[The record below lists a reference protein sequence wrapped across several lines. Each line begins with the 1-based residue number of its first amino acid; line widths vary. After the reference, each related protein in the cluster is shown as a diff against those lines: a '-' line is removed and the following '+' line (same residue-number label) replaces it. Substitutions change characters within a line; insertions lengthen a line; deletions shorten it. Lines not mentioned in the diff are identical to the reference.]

1 MMRCGA
7 SRGWWRT
14 FHRIA
19 SFLFSKSSVMFVHCS
34 RIVHTLK
41 LCCWYEHRVIR
52 RRVRRPTVNDSHYS
66 NLEARWRRIVNKVGK
81 KKLMRC
87 KTLMTTIR
95 WRQQHQLHVCVQV
108 SDDEKEANFSSFS
121 IATWYLQDIFLWDGK
136 RRQSFV
142 FLLFKLMHTHFYTYL
157 LFCSFSGK
165 FMSSYLSLYS
175 FLAMYQY
182 YLNFGCSRL
191 CMFYKKVKN
200 FSSSPVVRCSKFG
213 GTFIKNAVT
222 YPAAL
227 VQPLSCA
234 LPLFIIHA
242 LKNH

>member
-95 WRQQHQLHVCVQV
+95 WRQQHQLHVQRTTFWWWKRGKLQFLFHCYVIP
-108 SDDEKEANFSSFS
+108 SRYFSMRWKEAAKFC
-121 IATWYLQDIFLWDGK
+121 IFA
-136 RRQSFV
+136 F
-142 FLLFKLMHTHFYTYL
+142 
-157 LFCSFSGK
+157 
-165 FMSSYLSLYS
+165 
-175 FLAMYQY
+175 
-182 YLNFGCSRL
+182 
-191 CMFYKKVKN
+191 
-200 FSSSPVVRCSKFG
+200 
-213 GTFIKNAVT
+213 
-222 YPAAL
+222 
-227 VQPLSCA
+227 
-234 LPLFIIHA
+234 
-242 LKNH
+242 

>member
-95 WRQQHQLHVCVQV
+95 WRQQHQLHVQRTTFWWWKRGKTSVPFPLLRDT
-108 SDDEKEANFSSFS
+108 SK
-121 IATWYLQDIFLWDGK
+121 IFFYEMERGGK
-136 RRQSFV
+136 VLYFC
-142 FLLFKLMHTHFYTYL
+142 FL
-157 LFCSFSGK
+157 
-165 FMSSYLSLYS
+165 
-175 FLAMYQY
+175 
-182 YLNFGCSRL
+182 N
-191 CMFYKKVKN
+191 
-200 FSSSPVVRCSKFG
+200 
-213 GTFIKNAVT
+213 
-222 YPAAL
+222 
-227 VQPLSCA
+227 
-234 LPLFIIHA
+234 
-242 LKNH
+242 

>member
-52 RRVRRPTVNDSHYS
+52 RWVRRPTVNDSHYS

-95 WRQQHQLHVCVQV
+95 WRQQHQRHVQRTTFWWWKRGKLQFLFHCYMIP
-108 SDDEKEANFSSFS
+108 SRYFSMR
-121 IATWYLQDIFLWDGK
+121 WE

-142 FLLFKLMHTHFYTYL
+142 FLLFKLMHTHLYIYFFVHFLGGLCLHTYL
-157 LFCSFSGK
+157 FTPFLLCTNTISTLAAPVYVCFIKRSKTFQALQLSDAV
-165 FMSSYLSLYS
+165 SLEELSLK
-175 FLAMYQY
+175 M
-182 YLNFGCSRL
+182 
-191 CMFYKKVKN
+191 
-200 FSSSPVVRCSKFG
+200 
-213 GTFIKNAVT
+213 
-222 YPAAL
+222 
-227 VQPLSCA
+227 PLHIRR
-234 LPLFIIHA
+234 P
-242 LKNH
+242 

>member
-95 WRQQHQLHVCVQV
+95 WRQQHQRDTYNVEL

-121 IATWYLQDIFLWDGK
+121 IATWYLQDIFLWEAAK
-136 RRQSFV
+136 FCI
-142 FLLFKLMHTHFYTYL
+142 FAFKLMHTHLYIYFFVHFLGGLCLHTYL
-157 LFCSFSGK
+157 FTPFLLRTNTISTLAARVYVCFIKRSKTFQALQLSDAV
-165 FMSSYLSLYS
+165 SLEELSLK
-175 FLAMYQY
+175 M
-182 YLNFGCSRL
+182 
-191 CMFYKKVKN
+191 
-200 FSSSPVVRCSKFG
+200 
-213 GTFIKNAVT
+213 
-222 YPAAL
+222 
-227 VQPLSCA
+227 PLHIRR
-234 LPLFIIHA
+234 P
-242 LKNH
+242 

>member
-95 WRQQHQLHVCVQV
+95 WRQQHQLHVRVQL
-108 SDDEKEANFSSFS
+108 SDDEKEVNFSSFS

-142 FLLFKLMHTHFYTYL
+142 FLLFKLMHTHF
-157 LFCSFSGK
+157 
-165 FMSSYLSLYS
+165 MSSYLSLYS
-175 FLAMYQY
+175 FL
-182 YLNFGCSRL
+182 L
-191 CMFYKKVKN
+191 CTN
-200 FSSSPVVRCSKFG
+200 IISTLAAPVYVC
-213 GTFIKNAVT
+213 FIKRSKTFQALQLSDAVS
-222 YPAAL
+222 L
-227 VQPLSCA
+227 EELSLKMPLHIRR
-234 LPLFIIHA
+234 P
-242 LKNH
+242 